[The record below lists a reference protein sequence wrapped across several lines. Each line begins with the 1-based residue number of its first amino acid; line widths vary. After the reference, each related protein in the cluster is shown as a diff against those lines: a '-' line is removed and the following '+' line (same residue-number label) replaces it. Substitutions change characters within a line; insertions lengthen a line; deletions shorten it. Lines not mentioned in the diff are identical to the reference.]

1 MRKFVTLCVLVL
13 LVVGGCAND
22 KAKKKETVKQEFAT
36 KEESPESIAA
46 RTPAKTKMELTEEKL
61 NEVRSLKEKLK
72 QKKELMDKKAAKFSD
87 DITSNVEEIKAERAK
102 RGLKEFKQAITSEII
117 EQCLLA
123 MQKAKAYKEYSERE
137 AEKTWLA
144 VIAVTGK
151 EKQISLDKTLL
162 EDMDEEQIAELI
174 TQLDKVINEIGPQ
187 AEDFKITDEN
197 TTREPLE
204 KLYEEYIRKDER
216 EKEQRELNQK
226 KQEEQRQK
234 EAAEATRRRAEE
246 DARRLEE
253 ENKRVAQIRLAE
265 EQKKKIEEAQRLEEE
280 RRVNEKKAIELKL
293 AEQRRLEQKRQ
304 DAAAEAAEQAKREAE
319 EKKRLAEEAAERAK
333 EERAR
338 QQAEK
343 EIANVKIL
351 SPTSEMY
358 IHGMGWDQW
367 KNRIVWSHRESVV
380 AFLMARKVI
389 IKELTQDAT
398 SEIELE
404 DQLDFVD
411 MAWSADD
418 KKIAVIS
425 ANHCPRRYKNNEP
438 YDGGKASIAIW
449 SMSQNKFEQSADIP
463 CEMGINIVGW
473 RGNNVLIHNSGVYTT
488 MFTEHNKPLPV
499 HLYDSESKTLS
510 HPVDAYAVAWRD
522 DNSFFFGQEHTI
534 KLYNIATRTVTTT
547 LEECPENGDAT
558 LFYQLC
564 PNSLKVL
571 RLYYSNGWLVAYTA
585 AGDDDKRFSIW
596 STTAQAKQDWVK
608 GADPDACWA
617 RGDNLIYLLLGDA
630 LYEVSP
636 LKKNIL
642 RLSLA
647 KDLLDDYDQPSWSPA
662 KPHLFL
668 DRETEFSSLDS
679 KIASA
684 KDRFFI
690 KSLKTDGTV
699 AALKCDVD
707 MAQPLIAW
715 SPSGRYVVLCNNHFA
730 RAWDVSSVN

>member
-1 MRKFVTLCVLVL
+1 MFKKILIANRGEIACRIIKTAKKLGVKTVAVYSKADENALFVKQADEAYLLGPAAASESYLNQAKLIEIAKQAKAQAIHPGYGFLSENANFAALCEKNKIIFIGPESSAIKDMGDKNRAKEIMQNAGVPIAASYSGDTKDKKTLQAAATQIGLPVLVKAAFGGGGRGMR
-13 LVVGGCAND
+13 LVHALD
-22 KAKKKETVKQEFAT
+22 
-36 KEESPESIAA
+36 
-46 RTPAKTKMELTEEKL
+46 
-61 NEVRSLKEKLK
+61 
-72 QKKELMDKKAAKFSD
+72 ELMDAVVSA
-87 DITSNVEEIKAERAK
+87 
-102 RGLKEFKQAITSEII
+102 
-117 EQCLLA
+117 
-123 MQKAKAYKEYSERE
+123 ERE

-647 KDLLDDYDQPSWSPA
+647 KDLLEA
-662 KPHLFL
+662 VRFL
-668 DRETEFSSLDS
+668 VRVQHY
-679 KIASA
+679 I
-684 KDRFFI
+684 R
-690 KSLKTDGTV
+690 V
-699 AALKCDVD
+699 C
-707 MAQPLIAW
+707 
-715 SPSGRYVVLCNNHFA
+715 H
-730 RAWDVSSVN
+730 